1 MQSLKTTRQFS
12 YIYKKGMRAHRAFF
26 AIYSLPLEGLP
37 PFFGNPKTSLLGLS
51 VSKKVGKAVQRNLLK
66 RRVRTILSHTPLEKQ
81 VVVFVAKAGIS
92 SLSYTELRQQ
102 ILACLKRKHPLK
114 GALRRV

>member
-1 MQSLKTTRQFS
+1 
-12 YIYKKGMRAHRAFF
+12 MRTQRAFF

-37 PFFGNPKTSLLGLS
+37 PFFGTPRTSLLGLS

-66 RRVRTILSHTPLEKQ
+66 RRVRAILSHARLEKQ
-81 VVVFVAKAGIS
+81 VIVFVARAGIS
-92 SLSYTELRQQ
+92 SLSYAELKQQ
-102 ILACLKRKHPLK
+102 ILACLKRKHPHK